1 MSVAPFTLSDE
12 AAMDLALA
20 QARRAQ
26 DAGEVPV
33 GAVVVHQGRVVGV
46 GHNSPIHDR
55 DPSAHAEIIAL
66 RQAAQALGNYRLED
80 CTLYVTLEP
89 CAMCCGAIAHAR
101 LSRLVFG
108 AFEPKTGAV
117 QSITRLFDL
126 PGMHAP
132 DIVGG
137 VQAQACGQLLQSFFR
152 DKRLNTPTHALLVP
166 LRDDAVRTP
175 ESCFSDLPD
184 FPWSPTYVSDLPALN
199 GLRMHCLD
207 LGPKNAACTWLCL
220 HGNPAWGYLYR
231 KMMPVFLAAGHRVV
245 VPDMPGF
252 GRSDKPKK
260 AGQHQFAWHRQVLL
274 DLIHHLDLQH
284 MVLVVQD
291 WGGILGLTL
300 PMAEP
305 WRYQGLLAMNTTLA
319 TGRQTLSPGFL
330 AWRQM
335 CNDKP
340 LFDVGRL
347 MARGNPHLSASE
359 CAAYQAPFPDAGHRA
374 ALRAFPNLVPARPD
388 DAGAELSRQAEVFW
402 REHWSGRSLLV
413 VGEQDPVLGVPVMQS
428 LQQCIRHAPPLWHL
442 PQAGHFV
449 QEHGQA
455 IAQRAV
461 VHFSTQ
467 EP

>member
-1 MSVAPFTLSDE
+1 
-12 AAMDLALA
+12 MDLALA
-20 QARRAQ
+20 QARTAQ
-26 DAGEVPV
+26 NAGEVPV

-46 GHNSPIHDR
+46 GHNSPIHDH
-55 DPSAHAEIIAL
+55 DPSAHAEINAL

-132 DIVGG
+132 DILGG
-137 VQAQACGQLLQSFFR
+137 VQAPACGQLLQSFFR
-152 DKRLNTPTHALLVP
+152 DKRLIPTNPPLHVP
-166 LRDDAVRTP
+166 LREDAVRTP
-175 ESCFSDLPD
+175 ESCFSDLPG
-184 FPWSPTYVSDLPALN
+184 FPWPPTYVSDLPALN

-207 LGPKNAACTWLCL
+207 MGPKDAACTWLCL

-274 DLIHHLDLQH
+274 ELIDHLDLQQV
-284 MVLVVQD
+284 VLVVQD

-300 PMAEP
+300 PMAQP
-305 WRYQGLLAMNTTLA
+305 TRYQGLLAMNTTLA
-319 TGRQTLSPGFL
+319 TGMQALSPGFL

-347 MARGNPHLSASE
+347 MGRGNPHLSAAE

-374 ALRAFPNLVPARPD
+374 ALRAFPNLVPEHPD
-388 DAGAELSRQAEVFW
+388 DEGAALSRQAEVFW
-402 REHWSGRSLLV
+402 REQWSGRSLLV

-428 LQQCIRHAPPLWHL
+428 LQQTIRHAPPLWHV

-455 IAQRAV
+455 IAERAV
-461 VHFSTQ
+461 VHFSSQ